1 MKNPNGFGSVTKLSG
16 RRRKPWVA
24 KVTVGF
30 DKESGK
36 QIQKSIGTFETR
48 ADAMKQLSLYQV
60 SKKSKNLALEMDY
73 VNAREIQKK
82 AKISHT
88 FEECVRGA
96 IEREKDGKSMS
107 WMGCRNASLDFL
119 SDLMKMNIDE
129 IEIDDIQRIFDSGS
143 QYSLSHLNH
152 CKVTCNI
159 AFRYAI
165 MKKWIRPED
174 DFMKYIK
181 IKSKASRKTIHKP
194 FTMEEIKTV
203 RTDNSMESKI
213 VMVYLLTGCRASELL
228 DVSEIHDEY
237 IVCGLK
243 TESGKSRKIPIHPI
257 IKPYYKIALKRLS
270 GQTYKKISGMFKKM
284 MNKYGMDHTI
294 HDTRYTFATLGK
306 EYNMKPSAV
315 KKIMGH
321 KLQDLT
327 DDVYTHESIE
337 YLKNE
342 IEKIVI
348 N

>member
-1 MKNPNGFGSVTKLSG
+1 MKSPNGFGSVTKLSG

-96 IEREKDGKSMS
+96 IEREKDGKSKS
-107 WMGCRNASLDFL
+107 WIGIRKASIRFL
-119 SDLMKMNIDE
+119 SELMEINIDE
-129 IEIDDIQRIFDSGS
+129 IGIDDVQNIFDAGTH
-143 QYSLSHLNH
+143 YSLSYLNH
-152 CKVTCNI
+152 CKITCNM
-159 AFRYAI
+159 AFRYAV

-181 IKSKASRKTIHKP
+181 LKSKAPRKIIHKP
-194 FTMEEIKTV
+194 FTMEEIKTIKI
-203 RTDNSMESKI
+203 DGSIESKI
-213 VMVYLLTGCRASELL
+213 VMVYLFTGCRASELL
-228 DVSEIHDEY
+228 DVSEMHDDY

-243 TESGKSRKIPIHPI
+243 TESGKGRKIPIHPI
-257 IKPYYKIALKRLS
+257 IKPYYKTVLKRLD
-270 GQTYKKISGMFKKM
+270 GEEYKNLSNIFQEI
-284 MNKYGMDHTI
+284 MNKYDMHHTM
-294 HDTRYTFATLGK
+294 HDTRHTFATLGK
-306 EYNMKPSAV
+306 EFGMKPSAV

-321 KLQDLT
+321 KLKDLT
-327 DDVYTHESIE
+327 DDVYTHESIK

>member
-48 ADAMKQLSLYQV
+48 ADAMNQLSLYQV

-73 VNAREIQKK
+73 LNAREIQKK

-96 IEREKDGKSMS
+96 IEREKDGKSKS
-107 WMGCRNASLDFL
+107 WMNARTSSMGFLDKIKNI
-119 SDLMKMNIDE
+119 SIDE
-129 IEIDDIQRIFDSGS
+129 LEIDQVQDVFDSGTN
-143 QYSLSHLNH
+143 YSLPYLNQ
-152 CKVTCNI
+152 CKATCSM

-165 MKKWIRPED
+165 MKKWLKPED
-174 DFMKYIK
+174 DFMKYVK
-181 IKSKASRKTIHKP
+181 IKSKASRKTVHRP
-194 FTMEEIKTV
+194 FTLNEIKLLMGN
-203 RTDNSMESKI
+203 DDIESK
-213 VMVYLLTGCRASELL
+213 MVLTYLLTGCRASELL
-228 DVSEIHDEY
+228 DVEEVCEEY
-237 IVCGLK
+237 IVCGVK
-243 TESGKSRKIPIHPI
+243 TESGRKRKIPIHSI
-257 IKPYYKIALKRLS
+257 IKPYYKNVIRYLS
-270 GQTYKKISGMFKKM
+270 DKPYDSVNYVFKKQM
-284 MNKYGMDHTI
+284 RKYSMNHTL

-306 EYNMKPSAV
+306 ECNMKPSAV

-321 KLQDLT
+321 KMRDLT
-327 DDVYTHESIE
+327 DDIYTHESIE

>member
-73 VNAREIQKK
+73 VNARDIQKK

-96 IEREKDGKSMS
+96 IEREKDGKSNS
-107 WMGCRNASLDFL
+107 WLKARRL
-119 SDLMKMNIDE
+119 SMNILKNITDKNIEE
-129 IEIDDIQRIFDSGS
+129 ITIKDVQDIFDTNT
-143 QYSLSHLNH
+143 QYSMSSLTN
-152 CKVTCNI
+152 CITTCNL
-159 AFRYAI
+159 AFTEAI
-165 MKKWIRPED
+165 LNKWISPSD
-174 DFMKYIK
+174 DFMKYVK
-181 IKSKASRKTIHKP
+181 VKSKAERHVIHKS
-194 FTMEEIKTV
+194 FSKDEIKIFFN
-203 RTDNSMESKI
+203 DNSIEAKI
-213 VMVYLLTGCRASELL
+213 VLVYIFTGCRASELL
-228 DVSEIHDEY
+228 QISEFHENY

-243 TESGKSRKIPIHPI
+243 TDSGKNRKIPIHPYI
-257 IKPYYKIALKRLS
+257 QPFIFEILEYINNHTYDWVKRQYMKVMKKYNLKYS
-270 GQTYKKISGMFKKM
+270 M
-284 MNKYGMDHTI
+284 
-294 HDTRYTFATLGK
+294 HDARNTFATLGK
-306 EYNMKPSAV
+306 EASMKPTAV

-321 KLQDLT
+321 KMKDLT
-327 DDVYTHESIE
+327 DDVYTHESVE
-337 YLKNE
+337 YLLNE
-342 IEKIVI
+342 IKKIVI

>member
-1 MKNPNGFGSVTKLSG
+1 
-16 RRRKPWVA
+16 
-24 KVTVGF
+24 
-30 DKESGK
+30 
-36 QIQKSIGTFETR
+36 
-48 ADAMKQLSLYQV
+48 
-60 SKKSKNLALEMDY
+60 
-73 VNAREIQKK
+73 
-82 AKISHT
+82 
-88 FEECVRGA
+88 
-96 IEREKDGKSMS
+96 MS

-129 IEIDDIQRIFDSGS
+129 IEIDDIQRIFDSRVTV
-143 QYSLSHLNH
+143 YSLSHLNH

-270 GQTYKKISGMFKKM
+270 GQTYKKLSGMFKKM